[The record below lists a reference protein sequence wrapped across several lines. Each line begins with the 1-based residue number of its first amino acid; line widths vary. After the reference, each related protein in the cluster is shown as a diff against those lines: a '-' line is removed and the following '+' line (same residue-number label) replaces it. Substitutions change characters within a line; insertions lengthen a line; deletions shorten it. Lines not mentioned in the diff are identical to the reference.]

1 MKGKLKL
8 VKRLKVVKKVDPKD
22 VDPKNVDPKEIDLTK
37 LKLSELRKLFP
48 HIKAISAKEF
58 LEELAKEKEKDV
70 QVKD

>member
-1 MKGKLKL
+1 MKGKQKL
-8 VKRLKVVKKVDPKD
+8 VKKLKVVKK

-48 HIKAISAKEF
+48 HIKAISTKEF

>member
-1 MKGKLKL
+1 MKGKQKLVKKLKL
-8 VKRLKVVKKVDPKD
+8 VKK
-22 VDPKNVDPKEIDLTK
+22 VDPKEIDLTK

-48 HIKAISAKEF
+48 HIKAISTKEF

>member
-8 VKRLKVVKKVDPKD
+8 VKKLKKVKKVDPK
-22 VDPKNVDPKEIDLTK
+22 NVDLTK

>member
-1 MKGKLKL
+1 MKGKQKL
-8 VKRLKVVKKVDPKD
+8 VKKLKRVKKVDPK
-22 VDPKNVDPKEIDLTK
+22 NVDLTK

>member
-1 MKGKLKL
+1 MKGKQKL
-8 VKRLKVVKKVDPKD
+8 VKKLKTVKKVDPK
-22 VDPKNVDPKEIDLTK
+22 NVDLTK

-70 QVKD
+70 QVKN

>member
-1 MKGKLKL
+1 MKGKQKL
-8 VKRLKVVKKVDPKD
+8 VKKLKRVKK
-22 VDPKNVDPKEIDLTK
+22 VDPKEIDLTK

-48 HIKAISAKEF
+48 HIKATSTKEF

>member
-1 MKGKLKL
+1 MKGKQKL
-8 VKRLKVVKKVDPKD
+8 VKRLKRVKKVDPK
-22 VDPKNVDPKEIDLTK
+22 NVDLTK

>member
-1 MKGKLKL
+1 MKGKQKL
-8 VKRLKVVKKVDPKD
+8 VKKLKAVKKVDPKD
-22 VDPKNVDPKEIDLTK
+22 VDLTK

>member
-1 MKGKLKL
+1 MKGKQKL
-8 VKRLKVVKKVDPKD
+8 VKKLKRVKKVDPK
-22 VDPKNVDPKEIDLTK
+22 NVDLTK

-70 QVKD
+70 QVKN

>member
-1 MKGKLKL
+1 MKGKQKL
-8 VKRLKVVKKVDPKD
+8 VKKLKRVKKVDPK
-22 VDPKNVDPKEIDLTK
+22 NVDLTK

-58 LEELAKEKEKDV
+58 LEELAKEKEQNV

>member
-1 MKGKLKL
+1 MKGKQKL
-8 VKRLKVVKKVDPKD
+8 VKRLKRVKKVDPK
-22 VDPKNVDPKEIDLTK
+22 NVDLTK

-48 HIKAISAKEF
+48 HIKATSAKEF

>member
-1 MKGKLKL
+1 MKGKQKLIKKLKA
-8 VKRLKVVKKVDPKD
+8 VKKVDPK
-22 VDPKNVDPKEIDLTK
+22 NVDLTK

-70 QVKD
+70 QAKD